1 MKSFGK
7 ELIIILTFAILH
19 VVMTVIARWQG
30 LSDHLMLTTLTML
43 MAVTLCQIKRSNV
56 ATMIIILVIVNFG
69 GFYLSR
75 CIGRFLHTFIT
86 NTYIRGGTATFTTT
100 FLMGLAVCGIVSL
113 INKRKAAE
121 RKQKQLS
128 TYWLLLVFTVIIVA
142 RLALILISGESLYE
156 GNATLNVI
164 IDYTFCCVA
173 LFYLATS
180 AIKEGRKAQDAKEK
194 YNIAQYSYLRL
205 QQQVKPHFMF
215 NNLSILN
222 SLICEGQIPEASDF
236 VYKLAYLYR
245 YLIENEEEKLVPLR
259 EEMDFVNKYTDL
271 MKVRFESSLNV
282 ETEIEEET
290 AGKFVVPCAIQLL
303 VENAIKHNGSTVQT
317 PLKIRIYNTSTHIIV
332 NNNRLKKNTC
342 ESSTHLGLKYIRQIY
357 GDLTS
362 KEVKIESTDEEFTV
376 KLPIIN

>member
-7 ELIIILTFAILH
+7 EISIISAFALLH
-19 VVMTVIARWQG
+19 AVMTIIARWQG

-75 CIGRFLHTFIT
+75 WIGRFLHTFIT

-113 INKRKAAE
+113 INKRKSAE
-121 RKQKQLS
+121 RKQTQLS

-142 RLALILISGESLYE
+142 RLALILISKEGLYE
-156 GNATLNVI
+156 GNTTLNVI

-173 LFYLATS
+173 LFYLAIS

-194 YNIAQYSYLRL
+194 YNIARYSYLRL

-222 SLICEGQIPEASDF
+222 SLICDGQIPEASDF

-271 MKVRFESSLNV
+271 MKVRFESSLKV

>member
-1 MKSFGK
+1 
-7 ELIIILTFAILH
+7 
-19 VVMTVIARWQG
+19 
-30 LSDHLMLTTLTML
+30 
-43 MAVTLCQIKRSNV
+43 
-56 ATMIIILVIVNFG
+56 
-69 GFYLSR
+69 
-75 CIGRFLHTFIT
+75 
-86 NTYIRGGTATFTTT
+86 
-100 FLMGLAVCGIVSL
+100 
-113 INKRKAAE
+113 
-121 RKQKQLS
+121 
-128 TYWLLLVFTVIIVA
+128 
-142 RLALILISGESLYE
+142 
-156 GNATLNVI
+156 
-164 IDYTFCCVA
+164 
-173 LFYLATS
+173 
-180 AIKEGRKAQDAKEK
+180 
-194 YNIAQYSYLRL
+194 
-205 QQQVKPHFMF
+205 MF

-222 SLICEGQIPEASDF
+222 SLICDGQIPEASDF

-271 MKVRFESSLNV
+271 MKVRFESSLKV